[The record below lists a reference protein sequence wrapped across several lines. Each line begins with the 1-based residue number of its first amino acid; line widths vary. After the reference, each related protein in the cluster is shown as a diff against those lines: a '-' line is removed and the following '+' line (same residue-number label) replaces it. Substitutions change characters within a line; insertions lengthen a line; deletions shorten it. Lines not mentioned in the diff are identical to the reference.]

1 MAKAY
6 KIMGY
11 LLDSNDYYDGLDN
24 KVLEYWFD
32 GGRYVGM
39 GEFHSAVFKVESTD
53 VKDEDIYDEDGS
65 SSGWRE
71 EDFKKY
77 FKA

>member
-1 MAKAY
+1 
-6 KIMGY
+6 
-11 LLDSNDYYDGLDN
+11 
-24 KVLEYWFD
+24 
-32 GGRYVGM
+32 
-39 GEFHSAVFKVESTD
+39 

-77 FKA
+77 FKAWAVGIQSAYATSI